1 MLHFIIV
8 SLSESWK
15 RRAPLQREGRR
26 LGRHLPVLRLPVRPR
41 RLPLRGQGE
50 ARRRVARALG
60 RRRLRVEVPV
70 GRAAPRGLGP
80 AGAAGTHLGRDRPAF
95 WLDF

>member
-1 MLHFIIV
+1 MGENIC
-8 SLSESWK
+8 
-15 RRAPLQREGRR
+15 
-26 LGRHLPVLRLPVRPR
+26 PVCGYDGLDEPP
-41 RLPLRGQGE
+41 
-50 ARRRVARALG
+50 RRVARALG

-80 AGAAGTHLGRDRPAF
+80 AGAAGPHPGRDRPAF